1 MASRIAP
8 FIPVRQKAKPVKDKS
23 YLEFLHELP
32 CVITGQT
39 EVQAAHLSTEAR
51 EWGHTG
57 RGKGQK
63 ASDRWCLP
71 LSATAHHE
79 QHHGKGGEMAFWDR
93 HGINPHALACALYS
107 KWCELDGDAVSE
119 CTEIIDNARSLS
131 RRQLYGAG

>member
-1 MASRIAP
+1 MAHRIAP
-8 FIPVRQKAKPVKDKS
+8 VTPIREKAKPVKDKS

-39 EVQAAHLSTEAR
+39 QVQAAHLSSEAK
-51 EWGHTG
+51 EWGHKG
-57 RGKGQK
+57 RGKGQR

-71 LSATAHHE
+71 LSPVAHTE
-79 QHHGKGGEMAFWDR
+79 QHSGAEMAFWDR
-93 HGINPHALACALYS
+93 HGINPHALACALYA

-119 CTEIIDNARSLS
+119 CTEIIINARSLP